1 MASIAVDSWKNRM
14 HMHKLLILFAILA
27 ILLVGCVPTD
37 DVTTS
42 EPADVKPL
50 YLPVEVIGCFVAASH
65 IEYVPDKPGH
75 DVWQSPRET
84 IERQKGDCED
94 LAIYLQSLLKRQGVE
109 SEVILGLKN
118 STLKHGHAWCE
129 FEFDGEA
136 IIVEP
141 GVGGIYRRKTLPRC
155 LYIPAV
161 DIDVVTEK
169 VKAYHERT
177 GVYVNS
183 AYKKIIEEKS
193 TK

>member
-1 MASIAVDSWKNRM
+1 M
-14 HMHKLLILFAILA
+14 HMHKLLILFAILP
-27 ILLVGCVPTD
+27 VGCVPTD

-50 YLPVEVIGCFVAASH
+50 YLPVDVMGCLVAASQ
-65 IEYVPDKPGH
+65 IKYVPDKPGH

-84 IERQKGDCED
+84 VERQEGDCED
-94 LAIYLQSLLKRQGVE
+94 LAIYLQYLLKQQDVE
-109 SEVILGLKN
+109 SEVVLGLKN

-129 FEFDGEA
+129 LEIDGEI

-161 DIDVVTEK
+161 NIDVVTEK

-183 AYKKIIEEKS
+183 AYKKIIEGS
-193 TK
+193 L